1 MDNLE
6 STIENIINE
15 IEENNSTCIDALPD
29 CPTFMARITIMFPGP
44 SACSRSIITS
54 VCQKSCNLCMFQ
66 ELNGGKIP
74 VGWITEL
81 IDHFQPKP

>member
-1 MDNLE
+1 MDILE
-6 STIENIINE
+6 STV
-15 IEENNSTCIDALPD
+15 ENNSTCIDALPD

-44 SACSRSIITS
+44 SACSRYIITS
-54 VCQKSCNLCMFQ
+54 VCQKSCDLCMIQ

-81 IDHFQPKP
+81 IDHFQPKL